1 MPKSRSAKH
10 LYKPFWENQHNILIV
25 IIKPKVQLANYY
37 ACVSCHKITFLLS
50 RTLPFTIT
58 FLQYHYLI
66 AACMKSVDSGF
77 SKLFK

>member
-10 LYKPFWENQHNILIV
+10 LYKPFWKKQHNILIV

-50 RTLPFTIT
+50 RTLPF
-58 FLQYHYLI
+58 LQYHYLI
-66 AACMKSVDSGF
+66 AACMKSVDSGV